1 MGIYILKGIIM
12 NLTTLQDQQ
21 YEKCVKIGTNLKKM
35 INSQSN
41 NLNPL
46 EELDFISKMTIG
58 INTLINEGN
67 IFLSLV

>member
-1 MGIYILKGIIM
+1 M

-21 YEKCVKIGTNLKKM
+21 YEKCVKTGTNLKEM
-35 INSQSN
+35 INLQSN

-58 INTLINEGN
+58 INILINEGN
-67 IFLSLV
+67 IFLSLI

>member
-1 MGIYILKGIIM
+1 M

-58 INTLINEGN
+58 INILINEGN

>member
-1 MGIYILKGIIM
+1 M